1 MVFNYNTLKLLMIL
15 IMVFFNKS
23 SKELE
28 EQSEADFEE
37 AKREKLSEKNR
48 AFKMKIAHR
57 TRAHIDL
64 TFIEGAQKL
73 GRYHQANL
81 TAIAKQLEGP
91 EKPSYKPFQ
100 KIKTLDSEVIAY
112 LPNFEAQQIFDLGGK
127 YQTQQINV
135 SEALTAVQSIA
146 DTIFHNFDI
155 SVSLSTLGFLRDEV
169 ERNPDLVKSEPVEKN
184 KTTSDTQKD
193 TYKESD
199 SVANK
204 QGSLF
209 DNLVN
214 KK

>member
-1 MVFNYNTLKLLMIL
+1 
-15 IMVFFNKS
+15 MVFFNKS
-23 SKELE
+23 SKDAE
-28 EQSEADFEE
+28 EQAQADFEE

-73 GRYHQANL
+73 GRFHQANL
-81 TAIAKQLEGP
+81 TAIANQLESP
-91 EKPSYKPFQ
+91 EKPIYTPFQ

-112 LPNFEAQQIFDLGGK
+112 LPNFEAQEIFALGGK
-127 YQTQQINV
+127 YQTQKINV
-135 SEALTAVQSIA
+135 SEALVAVQSIA
-146 DTIFHNFDI
+146 DTIFHDFDI
-155 SVSLSTLGFLRDEV
+155 AVSLSTLGFLRDEI
-169 ERNPDLVKSEPVEKN
+169 ERNPDLIKSEPTTENNTSSKN
-184 KTTSDTQKD
+184 KTDVISDMGTD
-193 TYKESD
+193 
-199 SVANK
+199 ANLNK

>member
-1 MVFNYNTLKLLMIL
+1 
-15 IMVFFNKS
+15 MVFFNKS
-23 SKELE
+23 SKDLE
-28 EQSEADFEE
+28 EQAEADFEE
-37 AKREKLSEKNR
+37 AKREKLTEKNR

-73 GRYHQANL
+73 GKFHQANL

-91 EKPSYKPFQ
+91 DKPSHTPFQ
-100 KIKTLDSEVIAY
+100 KIKTLDSEVVAY

-127 YQTQQINV
+127 YQTAQISV
-135 SEALTAVQSIA
+135 SEALTSVQSIA
-146 DTIFHNFDI
+146 DNIFHDFDI
-155 SVSLSTLGFLRDEV
+155 SVSLSTLGFLRDEI
-169 ERNPDLVKSEPVEKN
+169 ERNPALAKSEPAAEN
-184 KTTSDTQKD
+184 KTTSSSNKD
-193 TYKESD
+193 TIANDKSD
-199 SVANK
+199 DAHNK

>member
-1 MVFNYNTLKLLMIL
+1 
-15 IMVFFNKS
+15 MVFFNKS
-23 SKELE
+23 SKDLE
-28 EQSEADFEE
+28 EQAQADFEE

-73 GRYHQANL
+73 GKYHQANL
-81 TAIAKQLEGP
+81 NAIAQQLEGP
-91 EKPSYKPFQ
+91 EKPSYTPFQ

-127 YQTQQINV
+127 YQIQQINV

-155 SVSLSTLGFLRDEV
+155 SVSLSTLGFLRDEI
-169 ERNPDLVKSEPVEKN
+169 ERNPALAKSEPTEEN
-184 KTTSDTQKD
+184 KTTSDKNGD
-193 TYKESD
+193 TKATNEIDDAPY
-199 SVANK
+199 K
-204 QGSLF
+204 QGSIF

>member
-1 MVFNYNTLKLLMIL
+1 
-15 IMVFFNKS
+15 MVFFSKS
-23 SKELE
+23 SKDLE
-28 EQSEADFEE
+28 EQAEADFEE
-37 AKREKLSEKNR
+37 AKREKLTEKNR

-73 GRYHQANL
+73 GKYHQANL
-81 TAIAKQLEGP
+81 NAIAQQLEGP
-91 EKPSYKPFQ
+91 ERPSYTPFQ

-127 YQTQQINV
+127 YQIQQINV

-146 DTIFHNFDI
+146 DTIFHDFDI
-155 SVSLSTLGFLRDEV
+155 SVSLSTLGFLRDEI
-169 ERNPDLVKSEPVEKN
+169 ERNPALAKSEPTSKN
-184 KTTSDTQKD
+184 KTTIDTNGD
-193 TYKESD
+193 TKASNEIDDELY
-199 SVANK
+199 K
-204 QGSLF
+204 QGSIF

>member
-1 MVFNYNTLKLLMIL
+1 
-15 IMVFFNKS
+15 MVFFNKS
-23 SKELE
+23 SKDLE
-28 EQSEADFEE
+28 EQAEADFEE
-37 AKREKLSEKNR
+37 AKREKLTEKNR

-73 GRYHQANL
+73 GKYHQANL
-81 TAIAKQLEGP
+81 TAIAQQLESP
-91 EKPSYKPFQ
+91 ERPSYTPFQ

-127 YQTQQINV
+127 YQIQQINV
-135 SEALTAVQSIA
+135 SEAITAVQSIA
-146 DTIFHNFDI
+146 DTIFHDFDI
-155 SVSLSTLGFLRDEV
+155 SVSLSTLGFLRDEI
-169 ERNPDLVKSEPVEKN
+169 ERNPELKKSEPAAENEIVSSTKEN
-184 KTTSDTQKD
+184 NISD
-193 TYKESD
+193 KETD
-199 SVANK
+199 AMTNK

>member
-1 MVFNYNTLKLLMIL
+1 
-15 IMVFFNKS
+15 MVFFNKS
-23 SKELE
+23 SKDIE
-28 EQSEADFEE
+28 EQAQADFEE
-37 AKREKLSEKNR
+37 AQREKLSEKNR

-73 GRYHQANL
+73 GKYHQANL
-81 TAIAKQLEGP
+81 TAIAQQLEGP
-91 EKPSYKPFQ
+91 EKPSYTPFQ
-100 KIKTLDSEVIAY
+100 KIKTIDSEVIAY

-135 SEALTAVQSIA
+135 SDALTAVQSIA
-146 DTIFHNFDI
+146 DNIFHSFDVA
-155 SVSLSTLGFLRDEV
+155 VSLSTLGFLRDEI
-169 ERNPDLVKSEPVEKN
+169 ERNPELAKSEPAAEN
-184 KTTSDTQKD
+184 KTTSST
-193 TYKESD
+193 KENNLSNKETD
-199 SVANK
+199 ATTNK

>member
-1 MVFNYNTLKLLMIL
+1 
-15 IMVFFNKS
+15 MVFFNKS
-23 SKELE
+23 SKDLE
-28 EQSEADFEE
+28 EQAEADFEE
-37 AKREKLSEKNR
+37 AKREKLTEKNR

-73 GRYHQANL
+73 GKYHQANL

-91 EKPSYKPFQ
+91 EKPSYTPFQ
-100 KIKTLDSEVIAY
+100 KIKTLDSEVTAY

-127 YQTQQINV
+127 YQTAQISV
-135 SEALTAVQSIA
+135 SEALTAAQSIA
-146 DTIFHNFDI
+146 DSIFHNFDI
-155 SVSLSTLGFLRDEV
+155 SVSLSTLGFLHDEI
-169 ERNPDLVKSEPVEKN
+169 ERNPALSKSEPAAEN
-184 KTTSDTQKD
+184 ETTSTKSEDTIAKGI
-193 TYKESD
+193 SD
-199 SVANK
+199 DAHNK

>member
-1 MVFNYNTLKLLMIL
+1 
-15 IMVFFNKS
+15 MVFFNKS
-23 SKELE
+23 SKDLE
-28 EQSEADFEE
+28 EQAEADFEE
-37 AKREKLSEKNR
+37 AKREKLTEKNR

-73 GRYHQANL
+73 GKFHQANL

-91 EKPSYKPFQ
+91 DKPSYTPFQ
-100 KIKTLDSEVIAY
+100 KIKTLDSEVTAY

-135 SEALTAVQSIA
+135 SEALKAVQSIA
-146 DTIFHNFDI
+146 DSIFHNFDI
-155 SVSLSTLGFLRDEV
+155 SVSLSTLGFLRDEI
-169 ERNPDLVKSEPVEKN
+169 ERNPSLAKSEPAAEN
-184 KTTSDTQKD
+184 KTTSSTNKD
-193 TYKESD
+193 TTANDKGD
-199 SVANK
+199 DAHNK

>member
-1 MVFNYNTLKLLMIL
+1 
-15 IMVFFNKS
+15 MVFFNKS
-23 SKELE
+23 SKDLE
-28 EQSEADFEE
+28 EQAEADFEE
-37 AKREKLSEKNR
+37 AKREKLTEKNR

-73 GRYHQANL
+73 GKYHQANL
-81 TAIAKQLEGP
+81 TAIAQQLEGP
-91 EKPSYKPFQ
+91 ERPSYTPFQ

-127 YQTQQINV
+127 YQIQKINV

-146 DTIFHNFDI
+146 DTIFHDFDI
-155 SVSLSTLGFLRDEV
+155 SVSLSTLGFLRDEI
-169 ERNPDLVKSEPVEKN
+169 ERNPALAKSEPAADN
-184 KTTSDTQKD
+184 KTDSSTKD
-193 TYKESD
+193 NTKSNEKTD
-199 SVANK
+199 SATNK

>member
-1 MVFNYNTLKLLMIL
+1 
-15 IMVFFNKS
+15 MVFFSKS
-23 SKELE
+23 SKDIE
-28 EQSEADFEE
+28 EQAQADFEE

-73 GRYHQANL
+73 GKYHQANL
-81 TAIAKQLEGP
+81 NAIAQQLEGP
-91 EKPSYKPFQ
+91 ERPSYTPFQ

-127 YQTQQINV
+127 YQIQQINV

-146 DTIFHNFDI
+146 DTIFHDFDI
-155 SVSLSTLGFLRDEV
+155 SVSLSTLGFLRDEI
-169 ERNPDLVKSEPVEKN
+169 ERNPALAKSEPTSEN
-184 KTTSDTQKD
+184 KTAIDTNGD
-193 TYKESD
+193 TKASNEIDDEPY
-199 SVANK
+199 K
-204 QGSLF
+204 QGSIF

>member
-1 MVFNYNTLKLLMIL
+1 
-15 IMVFFNKS
+15 MVFFNKS
-23 SKELE
+23 SKDLE
-28 EQSEADFEE
+28 EQAEADFEE
-37 AKREKLSEKNR
+37 AKREKLTEKNR

-73 GRYHQANL
+73 GKYHQANL

-91 EKPSYKPFQ
+91 ERPSYTPFQ

-127 YQTQQINV
+127 YQIQQINV

-146 DTIFHNFDI
+146 SIFHDFDI
-155 SVSLSTLGFLRDEV
+155 SVSLSTLGFLRDEI
-169 ERNPDLVKSEPVEKN
+169 ERNPALAKSEPTAEN
-184 KTTSDTQKD
+184 KTTSDTNED
-193 TYKESD
+193 TKATNEID
-199 SVANK
+199 DEPNK
-204 QGSLF
+204 QGSIF

>member
-1 MVFNYNTLKLLMIL
+1 
-15 IMVFFNKS
+15 MVFFNKS
-23 SKELE
+23 SKDIE
-28 EQSEADFEE
+28 EQAQADFEE

-73 GRYHQANL
+73 GKYHQANIN
-81 TAIAKQLEGP
+81 AIAQQLEGP
-91 EKPSYKPFQ
+91 ERPSYSPFQ

-112 LPNFEAQQIFDLGGK
+112 LPSFEAQQIFDLGGK
-127 YQTQQINV
+127 YQIQQINV

-146 DTIFHNFDI
+146 DTIFHDFDI
-155 SVSLSTLGFLRDEV
+155 SVSLSTLGFLRDEI
-169 ERNPDLVKSEPVEKN
+169 ERNPALAKSEPTAEN
-184 KTTSDTQKD
+184 KTTIDTNGD
-193 TYKESD
+193 TKATNEID
-199 SVANK
+199 DEPNK
-204 QGSLF
+204 QGSIF

>member
-1 MVFNYNTLKLLMIL
+1 
-15 IMVFFNKS
+15 MVFFNKS
-23 SKELE
+23 SKDIE
-28 EQSEADFEE
+28 EQAQADFEE
-37 AKREKLSEKNR
+37 AKREKLTEKNR

-73 GRYHQANL
+73 GKYHQANL
-81 TAIAKQLEGP
+81 NAIAKQLEGP
-91 EKPSYKPFQ
+91 ERPSYTPFQ

-127 YQTQQINV
+127 YQIQQINV

-146 DTIFHNFDI
+146 DTIFHDFDI
-155 SVSLSTLGFLRDEV
+155 SVSLSTLGFLRDEI
-169 ERNPDLVKSEPVEKN
+169 ERNPALAKSEPTAEN
-184 KTTSDTQKD
+184 KTTSDKNED
-193 TYKESD
+193 TKATNEID
-199 SVANK
+199 DEPNK
-204 QGSLF
+204 QGSIF

>member
-1 MVFNYNTLKLLMIL
+1 
-15 IMVFFNKS
+15 MVFFNKS
-23 SKELE
+23 PKDLE
-28 EQSEADFEE
+28 EQAEADFEE
-37 AKREKLSEKNR
+37 AKREKLTEKNR

-73 GRYHQANL
+73 GKYHQANL
-81 TAIAKQLEGP
+81 TAIAQQLEGP
-91 EKPSYKPFQ
+91 EKPSYTPFQ

-127 YQTQQINV
+127 YQIQQINV
-135 SEALTAVQSIA
+135 SEAVTAVQSIA
-146 DTIFHNFDI
+146 DTIFHDFDI
-155 SVSLSTLGFLRDEV
+155 SVSLSTLGFLRDEI
-169 ERNPDLVKSEPVEKN
+169 ERNPELKKSEPAADN
-184 KTTSDTQKD
+184 KIASSTEENNISDKETDTST
-193 TYKESD
+193 
-199 SVANK
+199 NK

>member
-1 MVFNYNTLKLLMIL
+1 
-15 IMVFFNKS
+15 MVFFNKS
-23 SKELE
+23 SKDIEG
-28 EQSEADFEE
+28 QAQADFEE
-37 AKREKLSEKNR
+37 AKRENLTEKNR

-73 GRYHQANL
+73 GKFHQANL

-91 EKPSYKPFQ
+91 DKPSYTPFQ
-100 KIKTLDSEVIAY
+100 KIKTLDSEVTAY

-127 YQTQQINV
+127 YQTAQISV

-146 DTIFHNFDI
+146 DSIFHNFDI
-155 SVSLSTLGFLRDEV
+155 SVSLSTLGFLRDEI
-169 ERNPDLVKSEPVEKN
+169 ERNPALAKSEPAADNKKHSSTKDNTKSNEK
-184 KTTSDTQKD
+184 TDGAT
-193 TYKESD
+193 
-199 SVANK
+199 NK

>member
-1 MVFNYNTLKLLMIL
+1 
-15 IMVFFNKS
+15 MVFFNKS
-23 SKELE
+23 SKDLE
-28 EQSEADFEE
+28 EQAEADFEE
-37 AKREKLSEKNR
+37 AKREKLTEKNR

-73 GRYHQANL
+73 GKFHQANIN
-81 TAIAKQLEGP
+81 AIAQQLEGP
-91 EKPSYKPFQ
+91 ERPSYTPFQ

-146 DTIFHNFDI
+146 DNIFHSFDVA
-155 SVSLSTLGFLRDEV
+155 VSLSTLGFLRDEI
-169 ERNPDLVKSEPVEKN
+169 ERNPDLAKSEPVTKN
-184 KTTSDTQKD
+184 KTTSDTQED
-193 TYKESD
+193 TNKKSD
-199 SVANK
+199 GLGNK

>member
-1 MVFNYNTLKLLMIL
+1 
-15 IMVFFNKS
+15 MVFFNKS
-23 SKELE
+23 SKDLE
-28 EQSEADFEE
+28 EQAQADFEE
-37 AKREKLSEKNR
+37 AKREKLTEKNR

-73 GRYHQANL
+73 GKYHQANL

-91 EKPSYKPFQ
+91 EKPSYTPFQ
-100 KIKTLDSEVIAY
+100 KIKTLDSEVTAY

-127 YQTQQINV
+127 YQTAQISV

-146 DTIFHNFDI
+146 DSIFHNFDI
-155 SVSLSTLGFLRDEV
+155 SVSLSTLGFLHDEI
-169 ERNPDLVKSEPVEKN
+169 ERNPGLSKSEPAAEN
-184 KTTSDTQKD
+184 ETTSTKSEDTKA
-193 TYKESD
+193 KGISD
-199 SVANK
+199 DAHNK